1 MWLEMKVK
9 GLTLDPLSKLPIL
22 ILRDEEDKR
31 TLPIWV
37 GLAEANAIAHELEK
51 IPTARPMTHDLM
63 KSILEALRARVLKV
77 VVNDLRDNTFFAV
90 LHLQLGA
97 AEITVDAR
105 PSDAIALALR
115 VGAPIF
121 VDEAV
126 VTKAQMSEGNKES
139 EARAA
144 PPEDPDKVKE
154 WLESI
159 KPGDFMERGKD
170 PGAPPE

>member
-22 ILRDEEDKR
+22 ILRDEDDKR

-51 IPTARPMTHDLM
+51 IPTPRPMTHDLM

-115 VGAPIF
+115 VAAPIY
-121 VDEAV
+121 VDEEVIRKAKSLE
-126 VTKAQMSEGNKES
+126 VTK
-139 EARAA
+139 EAEPVKPDDPDQLREWLQNIK
-144 PPEDPDKVKE
+144 PEDFEKFNK
-154 WLESI
+154 
-159 KPGDFMERGKD
+159 
-170 PGAPPE
+170 A